1 MQNKPNFRKSQ
12 MNVIIF
18 STKAYEYK
26 SNWTL
31 GQNKP
36 NSNPIKPNLRKAKM
50 NVNLT
55 LTKDY
60 RKKDDFVVRINKPN
74 FRNGQNERKL
84 NFNKGLQKKRCF
96 RSPKNKPNSNP
107 ISSKAK
113 IACRKI
119 RPHPSFKVS
128 CLFLDLSIKE
138 LIVIFYKAVI
148 IRNSLKRLSYRKDTK
163 MSGKKQ
169 SKTSI
174 NNRISRRSMLQI
186 AAGTG
191 AAALGLNSCATLGTS
206 TKQRAIEGRINQSI
220 VYWCF
225 EKYWDIEQTCKV
237 ARQLGCKSV
246 ELVDPR
252 YWPTLRKYGLV
263 CAITGSHGFE
273 KGMNNP
279 EYHDMCL
286 KDLQDSID
294 ACSQYG
300 FPNVITFTGF
310 RENIPDDVG
319 ITNCVNGYKRIIR
332 YAESKKVNLC
342 LEMLNSRVAI
352 EMQGHPGYQG
362 DHTDYCMEI
371 IKRVGSTRMKL
382 LFDIYHVQIMDGDI
396 IARIRQY
403 KDYIGHYHT
412 AGNPGRCEIDDR
424 QEINYKPIMEEI
436 ARTGYLGYVGQEFI
450 PTGNPFRGLKEAVIL
465 CDV

>member
-1 MQNKPNFRKSQ
+1 
-12 MNVIIF
+12 
-18 STKAYEYK
+18 
-26 SNWTL
+26 
-31 GQNKP
+31 
-36 NSNPIKPNLRKAKM
+36 
-50 NVNLT
+50 
-55 LTKDY
+55 
-60 RKKDDFVVRINKPN
+60 
-74 FRNGQNERKL
+74 
-84 NFNKGLQKKRCF
+84 
-96 RSPKNKPNSNP
+96 
-107 ISSKAK
+107 
-113 IACRKI
+113 
-119 RPHPSFKVS
+119 
-128 CLFLDLSIKE
+128 
-138 LIVIFYKAVI
+138 
-148 IRNSLKRLSYRKDTK
+148 

-191 AAALGLNSCATLGTS
+191 AAALGLNSCATITIGTS

-225 EKYWDIEQTCKV
+225 EKHWDIEQTCKI
-237 ARQLGCKSV
+237 ARHLGCKSV

-252 YWPTLRKYGLV
+252 YWPTLRKYGLL
-263 CAITGSHGFE
+263 CALTGSHGFE

-286 KDLQDSID
+286 KELQDSID

-319 ITNCVNGYKRIIR
+319 ITNCVNGYKKIIR

-362 DHTDYCMEI
+362 DHTDYCIEI
-371 IKRVGSTRMKL
+371 IKRVGSPRMKL

-396 IARIRQY
+396 ISRIRQY

-436 ARTGYLGYVGQEFI
+436 VRTGYLGYVGQEFI